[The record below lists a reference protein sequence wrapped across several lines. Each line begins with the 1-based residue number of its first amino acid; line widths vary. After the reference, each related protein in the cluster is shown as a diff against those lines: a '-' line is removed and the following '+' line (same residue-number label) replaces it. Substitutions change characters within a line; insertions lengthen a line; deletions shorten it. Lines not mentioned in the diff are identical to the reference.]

1 MNNNETIPESV
12 EETYPAENA
21 ETTGKKIFEIFIFT
35 LAVEKLKRLL
45 I

>member
-21 ETTGKKIFEIFIFT
+21 ETTEKTVFEISIFT
-35 LAVEKLKRLL
+35 LAVEKLMRLL